1 MWASLPWNK
10 TILADDSAN
19 VVVSVP
25 LGDADNRRRALP
37 RRARRAH
44 GGHLVV
50 ALVAEP
56 RDAEARAD
64 AEDADAVLA
73 ELPAPVE
80 HEHAQ
85 RRLGAAVADRLKGHR
100 LGPAGGH
107 GARGEEVLGRGQ
119 RQLREA
125 RDEEDARVGRG
136 QKQRHKVPGHDV
148 RARHVGVVG
157 PGEGGAEGELA
168 VGGVPVV
175 RGA

>member
-1 MWASLPWNK
+1 MQAILPRNR
-10 TILADDSAN
+10 TVLVNDFTN

-37 RRARRAH
+37 RRALRAH
-44 GGHLVV
+44 GGHPVV

-107 GARGEEVLGRGQ
+107 GASVSCERPARKRMRGS
-119 RQLREA
+119 
-125 RDEEDARVGRG
+125 
-136 QKQRHKVPGHDV
+136 
-148 RARHVGVVG
+148 
-157 PGEGGAEGELA
+157 GEGSSSGTKCQVTTCAPGTL
-168 VGGVPVV
+168 VS
-175 RGA
+175 